1 VRADSG
7 AEDSTATSG
16 EWGAADEAAVEVAG
30 LQARLAR
37 LKALDEALGAV
48 GKKSQVRTLH
58 RLLVERGQEWGCPS
72 NDG

>member
-1 VRADSG
+1 
-7 AEDSTATSG
+7 
-16 EWGAADEAAVEVAG
+16 VEVAG

-48 GKKSQVRTLH
+48 GKKSQVRPLH
-58 RLLVERGQEWGCPS
+58 RLLVERGQRWRCPS